1 MITCLKI
8 GGPPSKPKY
17 EFTTDSEVVLRGKVE
32 KEVECHGEKNL
43 KSIC

>member
-1 MITCLKI
+1 MLPCLNI

-17 EFTTDSEVVLRGKVE
+17 EFITDSELVLRRNVE

-43 KSIC
+43 KSVC